1 MERGYWL
8 RAAAILALILG
19 SFYVLLP
26 SLVADRTIA
35 LDVSSSRPQKEK
47 TLEVW
52 LTAADG
58 APDEADV
65 AVLQDRLRGAGLA
78 FERVEASDDRV
89 VVTTRQGTRKEPVAA
104 LAAAKGE
111 VAVYAASASPEALPK
126 DAAAIPAAVAG
137 KSVVAGAAPAG
148 LRVLGGTRNADGSLA
163 VKVEG
168 AWDGKGPWL
177 VAVDGVL
184 VGTLTADAGSAN
196 AGTVRLGASD
206 DAERAQHAGLVAAPS
221 LPEVLARYTPPAA
234 DPKAADA
241 TTPKV
246 EQTAWEGLLPQT
258 KIALGL
264 DLQGGIDLTL
274 QVDQDDAVLAK
285 VARDRTT
292 LRDQLVKD
300 GKEWEVVRERSR
312 PALRLTGDELG
323 VVKTWFSQYS
333 KEYSYVESLP
343 ESGKTW
349 HLFVLREDIEQ
360 TLRTQAVE
368 QVLETLRKRVDS
380 TGVKE
385 PAIVQMPGGRI
396 NIQLPGA
403 QDAQQAIDAIGTQ
416 AMLEFRLVDD
426 ETPMATVSQLVA
438 AARSALPEEQ
448 FLDDSLVNE
457 WLHEQ
462 GKLPEDRLILWE
474 YEEDP
479 QDPKTLVRGAPI
491 QLKEPVVLT
500 GGDVNNAVT
509 SWDQNQQRTVQ
520 LEFKPQGASTFCDIT
535 TNNVKKRFAII
546 LDGQV
551 RSAPQINE
559 PICGGSAQ
567 ISIGQTSVNADKE
580 ANTLSLVLR
589 TGSLTAPV
597 DVGEMR
603 VIGPSLG
610 KDAIQSGL
618 YGCLVGGA
626 VTFVFMLAWYQ
637 IAGGVAIFALLMN
650 VLLVFASLAMFGAT
664 LTLPGIAGIA
674 LTIGM
679 AVDANIIVFERI
691 REELALGV
699 SARKAV
705 DTGFDKGVVAVLD
718 GNLTTAVAG
727 IVLYSYGTG
736 PIKGFAVTLLIGILT
751 TIVTGVYVTRT
762 LLEMITRNSNVR
774 LRM

>member
-1 MERGYWL
+1 VERGYWL

-19 SFYVLLP
+19 SVYVLLP
-26 SLVADRTIA
+26 SFVADRTIA
-35 LDVSSSRPQKEK
+35 LDVTSARPQKEK

-78 FERVEASDDRV
+78 FERVELSGERV
-89 VVTTRQGTRKEPVAA
+89 VITTRQGTRKEPVAA
-104 LAAAKGE
+104 LASAKGD
-111 VAVYAASASPEALPK
+111 VGIYGTSASAKALPK
-126 DAAAIPAAVAG
+126 DVAAIAAAVAG
-137 KSVVAGAAPAG
+137 EPVVAGATPTGAS
-148 LRVLGGTRNADGSLA
+148 VLGGTRNADGSLA
-163 VKVEG
+163 VKLGG
-168 AWDGKGPWL
+168 ALDGAGPWL
-177 VAVDGVL
+177 VSVDGVL
-184 VGTLTADAGSAN
+184 VGALTSDGPN
-196 AGTVRLGASD
+196 AGTVRFGATD
-206 DAERAQHAGLVAAPS
+206 DADRATHAGMVAAPS
-221 LPEVLARYTPPAA
+221 LPEVLARYAPPAA
-234 DPKAADA
+234 DAKAAPDA
-241 TTPKV
+241 AAPKV
-246 EQTAWEGLLPQT
+246 EQTALQGLLPQT

-300 GKEWEVVRERSR
+300 GKDWEISRERAR
-312 PALRLTGDELG
+312 PALRVAGDELG

-333 KEYSYVESLP
+333 KEYTYVESIP
-343 ESGKTW
+343 ELGKSW
-349 HLFVLREDIEQ
+349 HLFVLREDIET
-360 TLRTQAVE
+360 TLRAQAVE

-426 ETPMATVSQLVA
+426 EAPMASVSQLVS

-448 FLDDSLVNE
+448 FLDDGLVNE

-479 QDPKTLVRGAPI
+479 KDPNTLVRGAPI

-520 LEFKPQGASTFCDIT
+520 LEFKPQGASAFCDIT

-580 ANTLSLVLR
+580 ANTLALVLR

-618 YGCLVGGA
+618 YGSLVGGA
-626 VTFVFMLAWYQ
+626 ITFLFMLAWYQ
-637 IAGGVAIFALLMN
+637 VAGGVAIFALLMN
-650 VLLVFASLAMFGAT
+650 VLLVFACLALFGAT

-751 TIVTGVYVTRT
+751 TIITGVYVTRT